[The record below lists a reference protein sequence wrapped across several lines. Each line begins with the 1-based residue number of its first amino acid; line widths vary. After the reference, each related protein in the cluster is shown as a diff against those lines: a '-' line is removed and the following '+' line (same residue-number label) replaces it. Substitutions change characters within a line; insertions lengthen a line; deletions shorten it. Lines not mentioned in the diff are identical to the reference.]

1 MFGYQHT
8 FFFHILD
15 RLKLKN
21 PSKKLVSKNLLSI
34 GRYNCT
40 ETSLISIHT
49 QKPVQLISNRFL
61 LSKIYFLK
69 MCTFREMR
77 YKVNIW
83 NPSWRH
89 RYHMVSYTSQVL
101 NVVIFFRKY
110 YYLIFRLYLRKRLK
124 MQRALTRRFLL

>member
-1 MFGYQHT
+1 MFGYQHI

-40 ETSLISIHT
+40 ETSLISIHI
-49 QKPVQLISNRFL
+49 QKPVQPISNRFL

-69 MCTFREMR
+69 ICTFGEMR
-77 YKVNIW
+77 
-83 NPSWRH
+83 
-89 RYHMVSYTSQVL
+89 
-101 NVVIFFRKY
+101 
-110 YYLIFRLYLRKRLK
+110 
-124 MQRALTRRFLL
+124 